1 MIEIKKYISKVI
13 HAGLVRLEIK
23 ENVIVEKSANPD
35 FGDFSSNIA
44 MSLAKTLRKNP
55 LEIAELIQSEL
66 KIDKEIISES
76 SVTPP
81 GFLNFRVAKSFYQET
96 VTHIIAM
103 ADTYGR
109 TDT

>member
-1 MIEIKKYISKVI
+1 MIEIKKYISQVI

-23 ENVIVEKSANPD
+23 ENVIVEKCANPD

-44 MSLAKTLRKNP
+44 MALAKTQRKNP

-81 GFLNFRVAKSFYQET
+81 GFLNFRVAK
-96 VTHIIAM
+96 
-103 ADTYGR
+103 
-109 TDT
+109 

>member
-44 MSLAKTLRKNP
+44 MALAKK
-55 LEIAELIQSEL
+55 
-66 KIDKEIISES
+66 
-76 SVTPP
+76 
-81 GFLNFRVAKSFYQET
+81 KSFGNCGVNT
-96 VTHIIAM
+96 VRIEN
-103 ADTYGR
+103 
-109 TDT
+109 

>member
-44 MSLAKTLRKNP
+44 MALAKTLRKNP
-55 LEIAELIQSEL
+55 LEIAELIQLSL
-66 KIDKEIISES
+66 I
-76 SVTPP
+76 
-81 GFLNFRVAKSFYQET
+81 
-96 VTHIIAM
+96 HI
-103 ADTYGR
+103 
-109 TDT
+109 

>member
-44 MSLAKTLRKNP
+44 MALAKTLRKNP
-55 LEIAELIQSEL
+55 
-66 KIDKEIISES
+66 
-76 SVTPP
+76 
-81 GFLNFRVAKSFYQET
+81 
-96 VTHIIAM
+96 
-103 ADTYGR
+103 
-109 TDT
+109 